1 MKSMINEYKNRIK
14 MSVKKNITT
23 IFVLLAVFTANAQIS
38 IGGKQS
44 VDGAATIL
52 DFNDVATNTM
62 GIILPSVDNLTN
74 SLASTP
80 ANNNGTFLF
89 DKSAGKVKMYEN
101 NAWVD
106 LSSAGNASQ
115 IVANGSNESASNQ
128 GAIIGSETSDAKG
141 VLVLESANKAMILP
155 KIANP
160 HINVKS
166 PYPGMMCYDT
176 VSKSLA
182 LFDGSVWNYWK

>member
-1 MKSMINEYKNRIK
+1 MKSMINEHKNRIK

-23 IFVLLAVFTANAQIS
+23 IFVLLAVFTANAQVS
-38 IGGKQS
+38 IGGKES
-44 VDGAATIL
+44 VDGTSTIL

-101 NAWVD
+101 NAWVE
-106 LSSAGNASQ
+106 LSNAGNSSQ
-115 IVANGSNESASNQ
+115 IVANSSNESASNQ
-128 GAIIGSETSDAKG
+128 GAIIGSETSNAKG